1 MPQRFVIGQATDPGL
16 KRGKSVNQDSI
27 GVAELSRGEERIP
40 MLILA
45 DGMGGYFGGEL
56 ASRIAVD
63 TAKELFAASE
73 PDKTGFQTVL
83 RECIDGAHQKI
94 GENAATDEL
103 LSAMGSTVVLA
114 VPTEKSVW
122 IGNVGDSRA
131 YLITAEGAI
140 TQISFDHSLVMEQVR
155 AGLITK
161 EEAENHPRKNVLTMS
176 LSGQRGKVDPYIT
189 EIPWKTGDTVL
200 ICSEG
205 LWGPVPEDQIR
216 STVMSLEPQE
226 AAGRLVE
233 LANRNGGPD
242 NISVLICRNGG
253 KGPAPEGT
261 EDAGTAAAV
270 PEEGSGAGNS
280 GRRRMLIPGLVLILI
295 LLILGLLLYFLNHR
309 PEPLQ
314 TLIRDGIRFI
324 YDVRI

>member
-27 GVAELSRGEERIP
+27 GVAELSRGSGQVP

-63 TAKELFAASE
+63 TAKELFAASDPE
-73 PDKTGFQTVL
+73 KTGFQAVL
-83 RECIDGAHQKI
+83 RECIEGAHQKI

-189 EIPWKTGDTVL
+189 EIPWKTGDAVL
-200 ICSEG
+200 ICSDG

-253 KGPAPEGT
+253 KVPAPVST
-261 EDAGTAAAV
+261 EEAGTAVA
-270 PEEGSGAGNS
+270 PEEGTGSGNS
-280 GRRRMLIPGLVLILI
+280 GRSQMLIPGLVLVLI